1 LQHRT
6 LNLGILAHVDAGKTT
21 LTERLLYA
29 AGVIDEIG
37 SVDDGTTQTD
47 FLALERQRG
56 ITIRSA
62 VVSFS
67 IGDVTVNLIDTP
79 GHPDFIAEVERVLS
93 VLDGVVLVLSA
104 VEGVQAQTRVLHRAL
119 ERLRIPTL
127 LFVNKIDRR
136 GADCKRVVREIEEK
150 LTSTVVPVMSVS
162 GEGTREAVAGADAL
176 ESDDVRSQLA
186 DVLTRHDDELLAAYL
201 ADGGIASGRLLEALA
216 AQTKEAL
223 VQPVFFGS
231 ALTGAGVDA
240 LMDGVA
246 TLLPA
251 VSGAADEP
259 VSASVFKVERGPSGE
274 KVAYARLF
282 SGTIRVRDRVS
293 IHAAGADPREPAKV
307 TALAAF
313 DGGAA
318 VRSDSVAAG
327 QIGKLWGLSEIQVG
341 DVIGEPGPRTAATR
355 SFAPPT
361 LESVVVPARAEDG
374 GALYLALGRLA
385 EQDPLI
391 DVRRD
396 DGRQEISVSLYGE
409 VQKEVIHSTLADEFG
424 VDVEFRETTPIYIE
438 RVTGSGAAVEH
449 LGDEKNPFLAGLGL
463 RIDPAPPGSDLEFR
477 LDVAVGSIPLYV
489 YGSSQEFL
497 DAVAETVRRTLD
509 QGLHGWQVMD
519 YAVTLTDSGYSS
531 PSTSAGDFKKLTPLV
546 VMAALQGA
554 GTDVCEPIHRYRLD
568 GPADSLAQT
577 LRVLVRLRAEPQA
590 TEISGPSFV
599 LEGEIPAGT
608 MHLLQQQVGGATH
621 GEGVLELEFARY
633 EPVTGDPPTRQRSDY
648 NPLNREE
655 YLLHLARRI

>member
-104 VEGVQAQTRVLHRAL
+104 VEGVQAQTRVLQRAL

-127 LFVNKIDRR
+127 LFVNKIDRS
-136 GADCKRVVREIEEK
+136 GADCARVLQQIDEK
-150 LTSTVVPVMSVS
+150 LTRTAVPVMAVR
-162 GEGTREAVAGADAL
+162 GEGTREADASAEAF
-176 ESDDVRSQLA
+176 ESDDVRARLV
-186 DVLTRHDDELLAAYL
+186 DVLTRDDDELLAAYL
-201 ADGGIASGRLLEALA
+201 RDGGISSDRLLEALA
-216 AQTKEAL
+216 AQTKKAL

-240 LMDGVA
+240 LTEGVA
-246 TLLPA
+246 RLLPTGA
-251 VSGAADEP
+251 GAADEP
-259 VSASVFKVERGPSGE
+259 VSASVFKVERGPAGE

-282 SGTIRVRDRVS
+282 SGTIRVRDRVC
-293 IHAAGADPREPAKV
+293 IHTAEADPRESAKV
-307 TALAAF
+307 TAVATF
-313 DGGAA
+313 DGAAA

-327 QIGKLWGLSEIQVG
+327 QIGKLWGLNEIQVG
-341 DVIGEPGPRTAATR
+341 DAIGEPGPRTASAQ

-361 LESVVVPARAEDG
+361 LESVVVPTRAADG

-438 RVTGSGAAVEH
+438 RVTGSGVAVEL
-449 LGDEKNPFLAGLGL
+449 LGDDGNPFLAGLGL
-463 RIDPAPPGSDLEFR
+463 RIDPAPLGSGSEFR

-489 YGSSQEFL
+489 YGSSQVFL
-497 DAVAETVRRTLD
+497 DAVADTVRRTLE
-509 QGLHGWQVMD
+509 QGLRGWQVMD

-531 PSTSAGDFKKLTPLV
+531 PSTSAGDFKRLTPLV
-546 VMAALQGA
+546 AMAALRRA
-554 GTDVCEPIHRYRLD
+554 GTDVCEPIHHYRLD

-577 LRVLVRLRAEPQA
+577 LRVLARLRAEPQA

-599 LEGEIPAGT
+599 LEGEIPAAT

-621 GEGVLELEFARY
+621 GEGVLELVFARY
-633 EPVTGDPPTRQRSDY
+633 QPVTGEPPVRPRSDY

>member
-21 LTERLLYA
+21 LTERLLYV

-37 SVDDGTTQTD
+37 RVDDGTTQTD

-67 IGDVTVNLIDTP
+67 IDDVAVNLIDTP

-104 VEGVQAQTRVLHRAL
+104 VEGVQAQTRVLMRAL

-127 LFVNKIDRR
+127 LFVNKIDRG
-136 GADCKRVVREIEEK
+136 GADGARVLREIDEK
-150 LTSTVVPVMSVS
+150 LTTTAVAMTSVS
-162 GEGTREAVAGADAL
+162 GEGSRDATATSRGL
-176 ESDDVRSQLA
+176 QSEDLRSRLV
-186 DVLTRHDDELLAAYL
+186 DLLTRHDDDLLSAYL
-201 ADGGIASGRLLEALA
+201 DTGNVSSARLLEALA
-216 AQTKEAL
+216 AQTKAAL

-231 ALTGAGVDA
+231 ALTGAGVDE
-240 LMDGVA
+240 LREGVA
-246 TLLPA
+246 RLLPA
-251 VSGAADEP
+251 VAGAADEA
-259 VSASVFKVERGPSGE
+259 VSASVFKVERGPAGE

-282 SGTIRVRDRVS
+282 SGTIRVRDRLC
-293 IHAAGADPREPAKV
+293 IHAPGDEQREAAKV
-307 TALAAF
+307 TAVAAF
-313 DGGAA
+313 DGATA

-327 QIGKLWGLSEIQVG
+327 QIGKLWGLNDVRIG
-341 DVIGEPGPRTAATR
+341 DTIGEPGPRTASTR

-396 DGRQEISVSLYGE
+396 DGRKGISVSLYGE
-409 VQKEVIHSTLADEFG
+409 VQKEVIQSTLADEFG
-424 VDVEFRETTPIYIE
+424 VHVEFQETTPIYVE
-438 RVTGSGAAVEH
+438 RVTGSGAAAVL
-449 LGDEKNPFLAGLGL
+449 LGEDENPFLAGLGL
-463 RIDPAPPGSDLEFR
+463 RIDPAPVGSGSEFR

-489 YGSSQEFL
+489 YGSAQVFL
-497 DAVAETVRRTLD
+497 DSVAETVRRTLQ
-509 QGLHGWQVMD
+509 QGLYGWQVTD

-531 PSTSAGDFKKLTPLV
+531 PSTTAGDFKKLTPLV
-546 VMAALQGA
+546 VMAALRSA
-554 GTDVCEPIHRYRLD
+554 GTKVCEPIHHFRLD

-577 LRVLVRLRAEPQA
+577 LRVLARLRAEPQA

-599 LEGEIPAGT
+599 LEGEIPAAS
-608 MHLLQQQVGGATH
+608 MHLLQHQVGGATH
-621 GEGVLELEFARY
+621 GEGVLELTFARY
-633 EPVTGDPPTRQRSDY
+633 QPVTGGPPNRPRSDY

>member
-37 SVDDGTTQTD
+37 RVDDGTTQTD

-67 IGDVTVNLIDTP
+67 IDDLAVNLIDTP

-104 VEGVQAQTRVLHRAL
+104 VEGVQAQTRVLMRAL

-127 LFVNKIDRR
+127 LFVNKIDRG
-136 GADCKRVVREIEEK
+136 GADCERVVRQIDEK
-150 LTSTVVPVMSVS
+150 LTSAAVPVTSVS
-162 GEGTREAVAGADAL
+162 GEGTRDAAVTLQAL
-176 ESDDVRSQLA
+176 ESEDLRSRLV
-186 DVLTRHDDELLAAYL
+186 DLLTGHDDELLGAYL
-201 ADGGIASGRLLEALA
+201 GDGSVSSDQLLEALA
-216 AQTKEAL
+216 AQTKAAL

-231 ALTGAGVDA
+231 ALTGAGVA
-240 LMDGVA
+240 ELMEGVA
-246 TLLPA
+246 RLLPA
-251 VSGAADEP
+251 VAGVADVA
-259 VSASVFKVERGPSGE
+259 VSASVFKVERGPAGE

-282 SGTIRVRDRVS
+282 SGTIRVRDRVR
-293 IHAAGADPREPAKV
+293 IHAPGADEREAAKV
-307 TALAAF
+307 TAVAAF
-313 DGGAA
+313 DGATA

-327 QIGKLWGLSEIQVG
+327 QIGKLWGLSDVRIG
-341 DVIGEPGPRTAATR
+341 DTIGEPGPRTASTP

-396 DGRQEISVSLYGE
+396 DGRQGISVSLYGE
-409 VQKEVIHSTLADEFG
+409 VQKEVIQSTLADEFG

-438 RVTGSGAAVEH
+438 RVTGSGSAAEL
-449 LGDEKNPFLAGLGL
+449 LGDDENPFLAGLGL
-463 RIDPAPPGSDLEFR
+463 RIDPAPVGSGSEFG

-489 YGSSQEFL
+489 YGSAQVFL
-497 DAVAETVRRTLD
+497 DAVAETVRRTLQ
-509 QGLHGWQVMD
+509 QGLYGWQVTD

-531 PSTSAGDFKKLTPLV
+531 PSTTAGDFKKLAPLV
-546 VMAALQGA
+546 VMAALRRA
-554 GTDVCEPIHRYRLD
+554 GTDVCEPIHHFRLD

-577 LRVLVRLRAEPQA
+577 LRVLARLRAEPQA

-599 LEGEIPAGT
+599 LEGEIPAAS

-621 GEGVLELEFARY
+621 GEGVLDLTFARY
-633 EPVTGDPPTRQRSDY
+633 QPVTGGPPARPRSDY

>member
-1 LQHRT
+1 MQHLT

-37 SVDDGTTQTD
+37 RVDDGTTQTD

-67 IGDVTVNLIDTP
+67 IDDVAVNLIDTP

-104 VEGVQAQTRVLHRAL
+104 VEGVQAQTRVLMRAL

-127 LFVNKIDRR
+127 LFVNKIDRG
-136 GADCKRVVREIEEK
+136 GADCARVVRQIDEK
-150 LTSTVVPVMSVS
+150 LTTTAAPVMSVR
-162 GEGTREAVAGADAL
+162 GEGTRDAAATSQAL
-176 ESDDVRSQLA
+176 EREDLRSGLV
-186 DVLTRHDDELLAAYL
+186 DLLTRHDDELLAAYL
-201 ADGGIASGRLLEALA
+201 GDGSVSSDRLLEALA
-216 AQTKEAL
+216 VQTKAAL

-231 ALTGAGVDA
+231 ALTGAGVDE
-240 LMDGVA
+240 LMEGVA
-246 TLLPA
+246 RLLPA
-251 VSGAADEP
+251 VAGAADEA
-259 VSASVFKVERGPSGE
+259 VSASVFKVERGPAGE

-282 SGTIRVRDRVS
+282 AGTIRVRDRVC
-293 IHAAGADPREPAKV
+293 IHAPGADQREAAKV
-307 TALAAF
+307 TAVAAF
-313 DGGAA
+313 GGATA
-318 VRSDSVAAG
+318 VRGDSVAAG
-327 QIGKLWGLSEIQVG
+327 QIGKLWGLNDVRIG
-341 DVIGEPGPRTAATR
+341 DTIGEPGPRTASTR

-361 LESVVVPARAEDG
+361 LESVVVPARAEDS
-374 GALYLALGRLA
+374 GALFLALGRLA

-396 DGRQEISVSLYGE
+396 DGRQGISVSLYGE
-409 VQKEVIHSTLADEFG
+409 VQKEVIQSTLADEFG

-438 RVTGSGAAVEH
+438 RVTGSGAAVEL
-449 LGDEKNPFLAGLGL
+449 LGDDENPFLAGLGL
-463 RIDPAPPGSDLEFR
+463 RIDPTPVGNGSEFR

-489 YGSSQEFL
+489 YGSTQVFL
-497 DAVAETVRRTLD
+497 DAVAETVRRTLQ
-509 QGLHGWQVMD
+509 QGLYGWQVTD
-519 YAVTLTDSGYSS
+519 YAVMLTDSGYSS
-531 PSTSAGDFKKLTPLV
+531 PSTTAGDFKKLTPLV
-546 VMAALQGA
+546 VMAALRRA
-554 GTDVCEPIHRYRLD
+554 GTDVCEPIHSFRLD

-577 LRVLVRLRAEPQA
+577 LRVLARLRAEPQA
-590 TEISGPSFV
+590 TEISGASFV
-599 LEGEIPAGT
+599 LEGEIPAAS

-621 GEGVLELEFARY
+621 GEGVLELTFARY
-633 EPVTGDPPTRQRSDY
+633 QPVTGDPPTRPRSDY

>member
-21 LTERLLYA
+21 LTERLLYV

-37 SVDDGTTQTD
+37 RVDDGTTQTD

-62 VVSFS
+62 VVSFW
-67 IGDVTVNLIDTP
+67 IDDVAVNLIDTP

-104 VEGVQAQTRVLHRAL
+104 VEGVQAQTRVLMRAL

-127 LFVNKIDRR
+127 LFVNKIDRG
-136 GADCKRVVREIEEK
+136 GADGARVLREIDEK
-150 LTSTVVPVMSVS
+150 LTTTAVAMTSVS
-162 GEGTREAVAGADAL
+162 GEGSRDATATSRGL
-176 ESDDVRSQLA
+176 QSEDLRSRLV
-186 DVLTRHDDELLAAYL
+186 DLLTRHDDDLLAAYL
-201 ADGGIASGRLLEALA
+201 ANENVSSARLLEALA
-216 AQTKEAL
+216 AQTKAAL

-231 ALTGAGVDA
+231 ALTGAGVDE
-240 LMDGVA
+240 LMEGVA
-246 TLLPA
+246 RLLPA
-251 VSGAADEP
+251 VAGAADEA
-259 VSASVFKVERGPSGE
+259 VSASVFKVERGPAGE

-282 SGTIRVRDRVS
+282 SGTIRVRDRLC
-293 IHAAGADPREPAKV
+293 IHAPGDEQREAAKV
-307 TALAAF
+307 TAVAAF
-313 DGGAA
+313 DGATA

-327 QIGKLWGLSEIQVG
+327 QIGKLWGLNDVRIG
-341 DVIGEPGPRTAATR
+341 DTIGEPGPRTASTR

-396 DGRQEISVSLYGE
+396 DGRKGISVSLYGE
-409 VQKEVIHSTLADEFG
+409 VQKEVIQSTLADEFG
-424 VDVEFRETTPIYIE
+424 VYVEFQETTPIYVE
-438 RVTGSGAAVEH
+438 RVTGSGVAAVL
-449 LGDEKNPFLAGLGL
+449 LGEDENPFLAGLGL
-463 RIDPAPPGSDLEFR
+463 RIDPAPVGSGSEFR

-489 YGSSQEFL
+489 YGSAQVFL
-497 DAVAETVRRTLD
+497 DSVAETVRRTLQ
-509 QGLHGWQVMD
+509 QGLYGWQVTD

-531 PSTSAGDFKKLTPLV
+531 PSTTAGDFKKLTPLV
-546 VMAALQGA
+546 VMAALRSA
-554 GTDVCEPIHRYRLD
+554 GTKVCEPIHHFRLD

-577 LRVLVRLRAEPQA
+577 LRVLARLRAEPQA

-599 LEGEIPAGT
+599 LEGEIPAAS

-621 GEGVLELEFARY
+621 GEGVLELTFARY
-633 EPVTGDPPTRQRSDY
+633 QPVTGGPPNRPRSDY

>member
-21 LTERLLYA
+21 LTERLLYV

-37 SVDDGTTQTD
+37 RVDDGTTQTD

-62 VVSFS
+62 VVSFW
-67 IGDVTVNLIDTP
+67 IDDVAVNLIDTP

-104 VEGVQAQTRVLHRAL
+104 VEGVQAQTRVLMRAL

-127 LFVNKIDRR
+127 LFVNKIDRG
-136 GADCKRVVREIEEK
+136 GADGARVLREIDEK
-150 LTSTVVPVMSVS
+150 LTTTAVAMTSVS
-162 GEGTREAVAGADAL
+162 GEGSRDATATSRGL
-176 ESDDVRSQLA
+176 QSEDLRSRLV
-186 DVLTRHDDELLAAYL
+186 DLLTRHDDDLLAAYL
-201 ADGGIASGRLLEALA
+201 ANENVSSARLLEALA
-216 AQTKEAL
+216 AQTKAAL

-231 ALTGAGVDA
+231 ALTGAGVDE
-240 LMDGVA
+240 LREGVA
-246 TLLPA
+246 RLLPA
-251 VSGAADEP
+251 VAGAADEA
-259 VSASVFKVERGPSGE
+259 VSASVFKVERGPAGE

-282 SGTIRVRDRVS
+282 SGTIRVRDRLC
-293 IHAAGADPREPAKV
+293 IHAPGDEQREAAKV
-307 TALAAF
+307 TAVAAF
-313 DGGAA
+313 DGATA

-327 QIGKLWGLSEIQVG
+327 QIGKLWGLNDVRIG
-341 DVIGEPGPRTAATR
+341 DTIGEPGPRTASTR

-396 DGRQEISVSLYGE
+396 DGRKGISVSLYGE
-409 VQKEVIHSTLADEFG
+409 VQKEVIQSTLADEFG
-424 VDVEFRETTPIYIE
+424 VYVEFQETTPIYVE
-438 RVTGSGAAVEH
+438 RVTGSGAAAVL
-449 LGDEKNPFLAGLGL
+449 LGEDENPFLAGLGL
-463 RIDPAPPGSDLEFR
+463 RIDPAPVGSGSEFR

-489 YGSSQEFL
+489 YGSAQVFL
-497 DAVAETVRRTLD
+497 DSVAETVRRTLQ
-509 QGLHGWQVMD
+509 QGLYGWQVTD

-531 PSTSAGDFKKLTPLV
+531 PSTTAGDFKKLTPLV
-546 VMAALQGA
+546 VMAALRSA
-554 GTDVCEPIHRYRLD
+554 GTKVCEPIHHFRLD

-577 LRVLVRLRAEPQA
+577 LRVLARLRAEPQA

-599 LEGEIPAGT
+599 LEGEIPAAS
-608 MHLLQQQVGGATH
+608 MHLLQHQVGGATH
-621 GEGVLELEFARY
+621 GEGVLELTFARY
-633 EPVTGDPPTRQRSDY
+633 QPVTGGPPNRPRSDY